1 MDDGLVKSIGVS
13 NFSVK
18 KLRVRL
24 CLSYLGRAAGD
35 CESILYMDMIR
46 KLSITLRN
54 PVWRSEGTL
63 QTVQRISL
71 HVE

>member
-1 MDDGLVKSIGVS
+1 MEKLIDDGLVKSIGVS

-35 CESILYMDMIR
+35 CESKLYM
-46 KLSITLRN
+46 
-54 PVWRSEGTL
+54 
-63 QTVQRISL
+63 
-71 HVE
+71 